1 MARTNAPPLDKA
13 RLLTLLAEHP
23 GATKR
28 DLARLMGLKGSDRIV
43 LKRLLRELE
52 AEGAI
57 EGKAKRGLTKAG
69 ELPEVAVLTI
79 TGTDRDGEM
88 LARPLD
94 WQSATEPPA
103 IYVAPPKG
111 GSAPGSGARILAR
124 LEKHGESYEASII
137 RTLENEAG

>member
-13 RLLTLLAEHP
+13 RLLMLLAEHP

-28 DLARLMGLKGSDRIV
+28 DLARLTGLKGSDRIL

-69 ELPEVAVLTI
+69 DMPEVAVLTI
-79 TGTDRDGEM
+79 TGMDADGEM

-94 WQSATEPPA
+94 WQSDAEPPV
-103 IYVAPPKG
+103 IY
-111 GSAPGSGARILAR
+111 
-124 LEKHGESYEASII
+124 
-137 RTLENEAG
+137 